1 MAWILFMKEE
11 QLITCTHAKKQPVQ
25 LLHKQENG
33 AVSLGGEEHNG
44 TRCQGDMLIS
54 YMGKCHESLEN
65 QRLFL
70 PETEK
75 IVLTFKQKLW

>member
-1 MAWILFMKEE
+1 MKEE

-44 TRCQGDMLIS
+44 TRCRRGDMLLTYGENATKALKINDFFYLRQRKLS
-54 YMGKCHESLEN
+54 LHSNKNCGKIDI
-65 QRLFL
+65 R
-70 PETEK
+70 
-75 IVLTFKQKLW
+75 